1 MCRWMAYRGR
11 PIRASELVVESQ
23 HSIVGQSLDS
33 PLGAETVNGDGFG
46 LGWYS
51 VDADVPPGRYRSVEP
66 AWNDQNLREIAA
78 AVTSPLFLCH
88 VRAAAGPPIQQTN
101 CHPFVHDRWML
112 VHNGAIHGWPG
123 LRRDLLLEVDPGLF
137 PLVQGTT
144 DTEVL
149 FHLALTLGLRDDPP
163 TALARAI
170 GAVERVGRAHGVALP
185 WQGTLGVSDGS
196 TLWAVRYSTEG
207 RTRTL
212 FHSQDVPTLR
222 QLYPS
227 AERLDL
233 FSDDA
238 VVVVSE
244 PLSDLPGVFVE
255 VPEAT
260 LLTVDDDG
268 LRHEPFA
275 PAA

>member
-11 PIRASELVVESQ
+11 PIPASELVIDSQ
-23 HSIVGQSLDS
+23 HSIVAQSLDT
-33 PLGAETVNGDGFG
+33 PLGAEPVNGDGFG
-46 LGWYS
+46 LGWYDE
-51 VDADVPPGRYRSVEP
+51 DAGLPPGRYRSIEP
-66 AWNDQNLREIAA
+66 AWNDQNLREIAS
-78 AVTSPLFLCH
+78 AVRSPLFLCH
-88 VRAAAGPPIQQTN
+88 VRAAAAPPIQQTN
-101 CHPFVHDRWML
+101 CHPFVHGRWML
-112 VHNGAIHGWPG
+112 VHNGAIHGWPE
-123 LRRDLLLEVDPGLF
+123 LRRDLLLEVDPELF

-149 FHLALTLGLRDDPP
+149 FHLALTLGLQDDVPG
-163 TALARAI
+163 ALSRAI
-170 GAVERVGRAHGVALP
+170 AAVERVGRAHGVAFP

-207 RTRTL
+207 RTRSL

-227 AERLDL
+227 AARLEL
-233 FSDDA
+233 FDDDA

-244 PLSDLPGVFVE
+244 PLTDLPGVFVE
-255 VPEAT
+255 VPEST
-260 LLTVDDDG
+260 LLVVDGAG

-275 PAA
+275 PSA